1 MNENFSFKLWEIEG
15 RKRIFFPTLENRRKR
30 NENIDFSKFRKSRV
44 KREMKIYI
52 FLNRER
58 NFSFY
63 FRLKKC
69 FLVFK
74 KPCFFAFYR
83 KNSDCSTHV
92 TIVGCICE
100 SNRWKIPEIK
110 FARGVLLIFSKH
122 RKAFF
127 PKIKNVCT
135 AFSYKKMF
143 AHQLSSLCAR

>member
-1 MNENFSFKLWEIEG
+1 
-15 RKRIFFPTLENRRKR
+15 
-30 NENIDFSKFRKSRV
+30 
-44 KREMKIYI
+44 MKIYI

-122 RKAFF
+122 RKTIF
-127 PKIKNVCT
+127 PQRKNVCP
-135 AFSYKKMF
+135 AFLIRKCFHTSSVPFVQDKTLLQMTCVK
-143 AHQLSSLCAR
+143 LSSCNGQGERNLNI